1 MPHRPPIDLLPLKD
15 AARGLRAAA
24 KRGVV
29 ALQETLPLAD
39 LPAPAIALADKAL
52 EQARVVGQMADRS
65 LSDLAHSLLDDR
77 GAVHLDDMARQ
88 AETRF
93 CGMVYAALQEVLP
106 RLEVDP
112 AGISETAAR
121 AAWRK
126 VQTEGAATDTQVAA
140 QLLLAL
146 EEVKLMPHLSPSA
159 DPRLR
164 PGLFAVLLAMLAQP
178 EDPTPLLPAAADL
191 ALALGPDLS
200 DAGQLNTGGADGLA
214 ALFEKY
220 RHHV

>member
-1 MPHRPPIDLLPLKD
+1 
-15 AARGLRAAA
+15 
-24 KRGVV
+24 
-29 ALQETLPLAD
+29 
-39 LPAPAIALADKAL
+39 
-52 EQARVVGQMADRS
+52 
-65 LSDLAHSLLDDR
+65 
-77 GAVHLDDMARQ
+77 
-88 AETRF
+88 
-93 CGMVYAALQEVLP
+93 
-106 RLEVDP
+106 
-112 AGISETAAR
+112 
-121 AAWRK
+121 
-126 VQTEGAATDTQVAA
+126 
-140 QLLLAL
+140 
-146 EEVKLMPHLSPSA
+146 MPHLSPSA